1 MGRQE
6 GLIKIKGQLGGI
18 SFYKTKDG
26 YLARQKNGVSG
37 DRIKTDPAF
46 ERIRENGAEFGRAG
60 KAGKLLRTALRSLL
74 INTSDHRMTSRLT
87 RELVKV
93 VQADAVNTRGK
104 RNVMDGE
111 TELLTGFDFNLE
123 ATLASIML
131 VQTHMEIQRA
141 AGTMRLTIPDFVP
154 TIMLKAP
161 QGATHFRIIAAGAEI
176 DFEQGT
182 SVVDMQNMNEYELSP
197 TAVHIEPITC
207 TVTAGST
214 SPLFLVMGIEF
225 FQKVND
231 QLYPLKNGAHNALSL
246 VKIDGGA

>member
-6 GLIKIKGQLGGI
+6 GLIKIKGQMGGI

-46 ERIRENGAEFGRAG
+46 ERIRENGAEFGRAN
-60 KAGKLLRTALRSLL
+60 KAGKLLRTSLRTLL
-74 INTSDHRMTSRLT
+74 INTADHRMTSRLT
-87 RELVKV
+87 RELMKV
-93 VQADAVNTRGK
+93 IQADAVNTRGK

-111 TELLTGFDFNLE
+111 TELLTGFDFNAE

-131 VQTHMEIQRA
+131 VRVDMEIQRA

-154 TIMLKAP
+154 TIMLKYP

-182 SVVDMQNMNEYELSP
+182 SVVDMQNLNEYEIAP

-207 TVTAGST
+207 TVTAGSS
-214 SPLFLVMGIEF
+214 SPLFLAMGIEF

-246 VKIDGGA
+246 VKIDGGV